1 MADPQ
6 VPDWSNLALPDAWP
20 DRLRLWRPADLE
32 SVLRRVFARKP
43 RRVTLPDGLPGAGRI
58 PNYLLVEFHNLPN
71 GNYSKRFTRSY
82 IIGFDRVM
90 LGYVRRIHERMAQ
103 RVVGCASVLDI
114 GCGGGALAAALRRE
128 GVSDVWGL
136 DPSPYLLQ
144 HAAAANPGIPFVQG
158 LAEDTGFPTGR
169 FDAVAVCFVLHEM
182 PGRYIRQSLREFHR
196 ILKPGGLLQISEPS
210 STQFQHSITS
220 LWKTWG
226 WRGCYFGILARLVR
240 EPFVSAW
247 HREDVRALLTGHGF
261 ELVAD
266 NDQMPIRHLEA
277 VRI

>member
-1 MADPQ
+1 M
-6 VPDWSNLALPDAWP
+6 
-20 DRLRLWRPADLE
+20 
-32 SVLRRVFARKP
+32 LRRVFARKP
-43 RRVTLPDGLPGAGRI
+43 RRVTLPDGLPGSARI
-58 PNYLLVEFHNLPN
+58 PNYILVEFHNLPN

-103 RVVGCASVLDI
+103 RVVGCASALDI
-114 GCGGGALAAALRRE
+114 GCGGGALAAALRRQ

-158 LAEDTGFPTGR
+158 LAEDTGFPNGR

-210 STQFQHSITS
+210 SIQFRHSITS

-247 HREDVRALLTGHGF
+247 HREDVRALLAGHGF